1 MCYIWKEKFEDKHA
15 KDKNYRK
22 VRGHRHYTEEYRGA
36 AQSVNNIKY
45 SIPKEIPIIFHN
57 GSNYEYHFII
67 K

>member
-1 MCYIWKEKFEDKHA
+1 MCYTWKEKFEDKHA
-15 KDKNYRK
+15 KDKNYQK
-22 VRGHRHYTEEYRGA
+22 VRDHCHYTEEYRGA

-57 GSNYEYHFII
+57 GSNYDYHFII